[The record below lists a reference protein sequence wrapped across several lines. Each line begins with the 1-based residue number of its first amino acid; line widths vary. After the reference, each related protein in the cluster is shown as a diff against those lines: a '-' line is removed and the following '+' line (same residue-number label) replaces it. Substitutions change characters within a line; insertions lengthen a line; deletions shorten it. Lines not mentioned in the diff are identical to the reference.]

1 MIVKLKNWSIYF
13 IGILFLS
20 LGVTLMLLS
29 DLGSGGWDVLTYNL
43 SCIFKIK
50 LGTSLFVLAGVLIL
64 ATSLI
69 KKKQINI
76 NALLVS
82 FISGK
87 FINFWYYIIFKE
99 ETFEE
104 LYIKIFMVIIGVI
117 IISLG
122 CCIMFITKLPKNH
135 TEIFIFAIA
144 EKFSISYKLAK
155 TIIDS
160 LALIAAL
167 FLGYYL
173 QDFSNIGLGTI
184 LNTFFTGY
192 LIHILNPIVES
203 IYLRII

>member
-122 CCIMFITKLPKNH
+122 CCI
-135 TEIFIFAIA
+135 
-144 EKFSISYKLAK
+144 
-155 TIIDS
+155 IDRKS
-160 LALIAAL
+160 
-167 FLGYYL
+167 
-173 QDFSNIGLGTI
+173 
-184 LNTFFTGY
+184 
-192 LIHILNPIVES
+192 VV
-203 IYLRII
+203 